1 MTKRV
6 TTISCSRCGWVRNVA
21 AGSPS
26 GPIRQLHAHAAEE
39 HPADLVP
46 REFDPAARGTV
57 ADLLRERHVVLGSE
71 FGP

>member
-1 MTKRV
+1 MRV
-6 TTISCSRCGWVRNVA
+6 
-21 AGSPS
+21 
-26 GPIRQLHAHAAEE
+26 AEAE
-39 HPADLVP
+39 FCFRMGADIAP